1 MRIFFRH
8 TVSSDDSQQLARAC
22 VQHTVALL
30 QRTLPEQ
37 VWQACL
43 GPEIPPPFLL
53 SCPGMRRLACAA

>member
-53 SCPGMRRLACAA
+53 SCP